1 METPKTN
8 IEVRMTIPS
17 QTYMAAAQEIMEG
30 YSKVTSDAL
39 NEVKEA
45 LLFDRKFQE
54 EIKNVIKNTLQ
65 ESVEN
70 AIRSAA
76 RSVVWDLYGKN
87 SIDIENMVKEAI
99 LSTISKH

>member
-1 METPKTN
+1 
-8 IEVRMTIPS
+8 MTIPS

-45 LLFDRKFQE
+45 LLFDGKFQE
-54 EIKNVIKNTLQ
+54 EVKDVIKNTLQ
-65 ESVEN
+65 EAVEN
-70 AIRSAA
+70 AIRLAA

-87 SIDIENMVKEAI
+87 SIDIEDMVKNAI
-99 LSTISKH
+99 LSTIRKK

>member
-1 METPKTN
+1 
-8 IEVRMTIPS
+8 MTIPS

>member
-1 METPKTN
+1 
-8 IEVRMTIPS
+8 
-17 QTYMAAAQEIMEG
+17 MEG

-54 EIKNVIKNTLQ
+54 EVKNVIKNTLQ
-65 ESVEN
+65 EAVEN

-76 RSVVWDLYGKN
+76 RSVVWDLYRNK
-87 SIDIENMVKEAI
+87 SIDIEKMVKEAI
-99 LSTISKH
+99 LSTISKQ

>member
-1 METPKTN
+1 METPTTN

-17 QTYMAAAQEIMEG
+17 QTYMAAAQEIMDG

-45 LLFDRKFQE
+45 LLFDKKFQE
-54 EIKNVIKNTLQ
+54 EVKNVIKDTLQ
-65 ESVEN
+65 GAVEN

-87 SIDIENMVKEAI
+87 SIDIEEMVRNAI
-99 LSTISKH
+99 LSTIRKK

>member
-1 METPKTN
+1 MEEPRTN

-17 QTYMAAAQEIMEG
+17 QTYMAAAEEIMEG

-54 EIKNVIKNTLQ
+54 EVKNVIKNTLQ
-65 ESVEN
+65 EAVEN

-76 RSVVWDLYGKN
+76 RSVVWDLYRNK
-87 SIDIENMVKEAI
+87 SIDIEKMVKEAI
-99 LSTISKH
+99 LSTISKQ

>member
-1 METPKTN
+1 METPRTN

-45 LLFDRKFQE
+45 LLFDKNFQE
-54 EIKNVIKNTLQ
+54 EVKNVIKDTLQ
-65 ESVEN
+65 GAVEN

-87 SIDIENMVKEAI
+87 SIDIEEMVKNAI
-99 LSTISKH
+99 LSTIRKK

>member
-1 METPKTN
+1 METPRTN

-17 QTYMAAAQEIMEG
+17 QTYMAAAQEIMEE

-39 NEVKEA
+39 NEVKKA
-45 LLFDRKFQE
+45 LLFDKKFQE
-54 EIKNVIKNTLQ
+54 EVKNVIKNTLQ
-65 ESVEN
+65 EAVEN

-87 SIDIENMVKEAI
+87 SIDIEEMVKEAI
-99 LSTISKH
+99 LSTISKK

>member
-1 METPKTN
+1 METPITN
-8 IEVRMTIPS
+8 IDVKMTIPS
-17 QTYMAAAQEIMEG
+17 QTYRAVAMEIMEQ

-45 LLFDRKFQE
+45 LLFDEKFQE
-54 EIKNVIKNTLQ
+54 EVKNTIKRTLQ
-65 ESVEN
+65 EAVEN

-87 SIDIENMVKEAI
+87 SIDIEEMVKDAI
-99 LSTISKH
+99 LSTIRKK